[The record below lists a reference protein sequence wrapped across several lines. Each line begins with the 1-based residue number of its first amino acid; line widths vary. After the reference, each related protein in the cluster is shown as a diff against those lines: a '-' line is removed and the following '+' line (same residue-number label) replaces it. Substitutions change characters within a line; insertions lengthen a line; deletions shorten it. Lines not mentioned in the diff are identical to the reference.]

1 MQEIFS
7 QSVFSRAYTSTGS
20 CLWFAANL
28 GHAMRTWCLEEERN
42 RLEKA
47 LKRCSHDF
55 SAAYMAVQ
63 NLHSFI
69 QTNPQT
75 IRTESVSA
83 LKTVLEGDAH
93 ASQTLAFFL
102 YREAADAL
110 AFVLVR
116 TTDKWLAGQAFS
128 ALQAVVA
135 AASGYQQRAAAES
148 LGSLPVRIHGHQTCE
163 GPMPSIPNV
172 TWEDIIA
179 QSGLSICHTPTLIGR
194 SIVFDIENENS
205 ILVIKMA
212 YAEGSVQSLFR
223 EALWMESLSS
233 GGFYFPIRFEIPM
246 PIKFEGSFVF
256 QLQNPP
262 VERLE
267 ETVLHP
273 DGYAI
278 GFIVH
283 KDYFFYPND
292 HKRNRLTRRDFK
304 KILFRN
310 AWLLGRLAAMG
321 IIHSA
326 PIPLF
331 HNRIQQHRRIDHG
344 FYEWSRGGRLD
355 RWLYSCRYP
364 NFGMT
369 GIRDFE
375 HLVNISASEKRLY
388 QHIGTHILSLLLVA
402 GSYFRNKDAERY
414 GFDPQGT
421 PVDVRDLFDKR
432 FFQNLIKGIFLKYY
446 HGFVG
451 KAFQGEMPV
460 NLDVLTSRMIE
471 EMGVDRHMEEILRAL
486 DQMEMTNQEFREVL
500 QNKGFMP
507 SGGECLEKG
516 GKDITIHTGPHLGGF
531 NERISVPELTAFL
544 STTSAFCIA
553 GKYWQEKGGSVI
565 HHHLRIRSVQE
576 NFRWIKS
583 G

>member
-1 MQEIFS
+1 MK
-7 QSVFSRAYTSTGS
+7 
-20 CLWFAANL
+20 
-28 GHAMRTWCLEEERN
+28 TWCLEEEQN

-47 LKRCSHDF
+47 LKRCNHDF

-63 NLHSFI
+63 DLHSFI
-69 QTNPQT
+69 QTNPQA
-75 IRTESVSA
+75 IRTESVAA

-102 YREAADAL
+102 YKEAADAL
-110 AFVLVR
+110 AFVMVR
-116 TTDKWLAGQAFS
+116 TAEKFLADRAFL

-135 AASGYQQRAAAES
+135 TASSYQQRAAAEA
-148 LGSLPVRIHGHQTCE
+148 LGSLPVRIQGHQTCE
-163 GPMPSIPNV
+163 GPIPSPPNV

-179 QSGLSICHTPTLIGR
+179 QNGFSICLTPTLMGR

-212 YAEGSVQSLFR
+212 YAEGSVQSLLR

-233 GGFYFPIRFEIPM
+233 GGFYFPMRFEIPT
-246 PIKFEGSFVF
+246 PVKFEGSFVF
-256 QLQNPP
+256 RLQNPP
-262 VERLE
+262 VGRLE
-267 ETVLHP
+267 ETGLHP
-273 DGYAI
+273 EGYAI
-278 GFIVH
+278 AFIVH

-292 HKRNRLTRRDFK
+292 HGKNRLTGRDFR
-304 KILFRN
+304 KIIFRN
-310 AWLLGRLAAMG
+310 AWLLGKLAGMG

-331 HNRIQQHRRIDHG
+331 HNRIQQHRRTDHG
-344 FYEWSRGGRLD
+344 IYEWSRGGRLD

-375 HLVNISASEKRLY
+375 HLVNNSEPGRRLY
-388 QHIGTHILSLLLVA
+388 QYIGTHILSLLLVA
-402 GSYFRNKDAERY
+402 GNYFRNKDAENY
-414 GFDPQGT
+414 GLDPQGT
-421 PVDVRDLFDKR
+421 PVDVRDLFEKR
-432 FFQNLIKGIFLKYY
+432 FFHSLIKGIFFKYY

-460 NLDVLTSRMIE
+460 NLDVLTSRLIE
-471 EMGVDRHMEEILRAL
+471 EMGVDRHMEEILRIL
-486 DQMEMTNQEFREVL
+486 DQMEMTDQEFRAVL
-500 QNKGFMP
+500 QNKGFVA
-507 SGGECLEKG
+507 SKGERLEKG
-516 GKDITIHTGPHLGGF
+516 RTDITIHTGPHLGGF

-553 GKYWQEKGGSVI
+553 GKYRQKRGGCDWQ
-565 HHHLRIRSVQE
+565 
-576 NFRWIKS
+576 
-583 G
+583 

>member
-1 MQEIFS
+1 MKNWS
-7 QSVFSRAYTSTGS
+7 
-20 CLWFAANL
+20 
-28 GHAMRTWCLEEERN
+28 LEEERN
-42 RLEKA
+42 RLEMA
-47 LKRCSHDF
+47 LKHSSHDF

-63 NLHSFI
+63 DLHSFI
-69 QTNPQT
+69 QTNPQS
-75 IRTESVSA
+75 IRAESVSV

-102 YREAADAL
+102 YKEAADAL

-116 TTDKWLAGQAFS
+116 TTKKLLVEQAFL
-128 ALQAVVA
+128 ALQTMVA
-135 AASGYQQRAAAES
+135 TASGYQQRAAAEA
-148 LGSLPVRIHGHQTCE
+148 LGSLPLRIHVQQTCE
-163 GPMPSIPNV
+163 EPIPSLPDAA
-172 TWEDIIA
+172 WEDIIA
-179 QSGLSICHTPTLIGR
+179 QNGLSICSAPTLIGR
-194 SIVFDIENENS
+194 SVIFDLENENS

-212 YAEGSVQSLFR
+212 YAEGSVRSLLR

-233 GGFYFPIRFEIPM
+233 GGFYFPIRFEIPR
-246 PIKFEGSFVF
+246 PIKFQKSFVF
-256 QLQNPP
+256 RLQNPP
-262 VERLE
+262 VARLE
-267 ETVLHP
+267 ETGLHP
-273 DGYAI
+273 DGGAI
-278 GFIVH
+278 AFIVH

-292 HKRNRLTRRDFK
+292 HKKNRLNRRDFR

-310 AWLLGRLAAMG
+310 AWLLGRLTAMG

-331 HNRIQQHRRIDHG
+331 HNRTQQHRRTDHG
-344 FYEWSRGGRLD
+344 IYEWSRGGRLD

-375 HLVNISASEKRLY
+375 HLVNSSESGRGLY
-388 QHIGTHILSLLLVA
+388 QHIGTHILSLLLVV
-402 GSYFRNKDAERY
+402 GSYFRNKDAEKC
-414 GFDPQGT
+414 GFDPQGM

-451 KAFQGEMPV
+451 KAFRGEMPT

-471 EMGVDRHMEEILRAL
+471 EMGVDRHMEEILRIL
-486 DQMEMTNQEFREVL
+486 DQMEMTDQEFRAVL
-500 QNKGFMP
+500 QNQGFLA
-507 SGGECLEKG
+507 SEGERLEKG
-516 GKDITIHTGPHLGGF
+516 DKDITIYTGPHLGGF

-553 GKYWQEKGGSVI
+553 GKYWQEKGVCISP
-565 HHHLRIRSVQE
+565 
-576 NFRWIKS
+576 
-583 G
+583 